1 MSLVIIR
8 AFIIYVFVIIAIRIM
23 GKRQVG
29 ELKPHELVITFLIS
43 STATIPLQDN
53 NMPLLN
59 CIIPVHFFVFPIE
72 ITELIHGGVVWKQQ
86 SSTVTVFFFQHY
98 GISGLQAILFLSI
111 EILIQCPTDILF
123 ILCQRAFITAFLRSK
138 NSYILV

>member
-1 MSLVIIR
+1 MTNCEQNIIGDNMSLVIIR
-8 AFIIYVFVIIAIRIM
+8 AFIIYVFVIVAVRIM

-59 CIIPVHFFVFPIE
+59 LS
-72 ITELIHGGVVWKQQ
+72 LIH
-86 SSTVTVFFFQHY
+86 
-98 GISGLQAILFLSI
+98 I
-111 EILIQCPTDILF
+111 
-123 ILCQRAFITAFLRSK
+123 
-138 NSYILV
+138 